1 MTATPGEFVT
11 SLNSAFPGAVEAGAD
26 WAEVRRDAVCL
37 RFDFAVGEPL
47 RIGSLALPRM
57 EVTIS
62 VQAGDAAAA
71 ECLLAAVDRATQR
84 GGG

>member
-1 MTATPGEFVT
+1 MTATPAEFVT
-11 SLNSAFPGAVEAGAD
+11 SLGGAFPGAVAAGAD

-57 EVTIS
+57 EVAIS
-62 VQAGDAAAA
+62 VLAGDAAAA
-71 ECLLAAVDRATQR
+71 ECLLAEVDRATQR

>member
-26 WAEVRRDAVCL
+26 WAEVRREATRL

-57 EVTIS
+57 AVTIS
-62 VQAGDAAAA
+62 QLAGDAAAG
-71 ECLLAAVDRATQR
+71 ERLLAEVDRATQR